1 MVFYVGF
8 YSICLSLNMKY
19 FQLIIAIV
27 LLVWLG
33 NCGSRNKSGDQDN
46 IPPPPADF
54 IPPAP
59 VDLGLVPAGTV
70 AGELLVKTLA
80 SQTYRFRWIPAGEFQ
95 MGTDTDPDRFVI
107 LSGGSEV
114 EMESPEHKVIISDG
128 FWMLETEVSQ
138 DQWFSQMGTS
148 PSNIKGGSLPVV
160 NIQYANIANTSGFFD
175 RLHTQT
181 IRTAKFFLPT
191 EAQWEYAYRAGT
203 TTKFYWSDSIIGSEI
218 NNFCWSQTNSG
229 NTLNPVGQ
237 KTPNDWGLLDM
248 SGNAYEIVRDFA
260 SFYTAATQV
269 DPEGPATGTIR
280 VYRGGSYKSNAANC
294 RATNRIL
301 DQQLIA
307 HDNQGFRFIMLPD

>member
-1 MVFYVGF
+1 
-8 YSICLSLNMKY
+8 MKY
-19 FQLIIAIV
+19 FQFIILIT
-27 LLVWLG
+27 LLIWIG
-33 NCGSRNKSGDQDN
+33 NCGSRSDSNVQDG
-46 IPPPPADF
+46 IPLPPPDF

-59 VDLGLVPAGTV
+59 VDLGAVPVGAV

-80 SQTYRFRWIPAGEFQ
+80 NQSYRFRWIPSGEFQ
-95 MGTDTDPDRFVI
+95 MGTNDDPDRFFI
-107 LSGGSEV
+107 LSGGSQV
-114 EMESPEHKVIISDG
+114 EMEAPAHKVIISSG
-128 FWMLETEVSQ
+128 FWMLETEVTQ

-160 NIQYANIANTSGFFD
+160 NIQFVDIVNATGFFE

-181 IRTAKFFLPT
+181 MRTSKFFLPT

-203 TTKFYWSDSIIGSEI
+203 TTKFYWGDSITGSEI
-218 NNFCWSQTNSG
+218 NNFGWSQTNSV
-229 NTLNPVGQ
+229 NSLQPVGQ
-237 KTPNDWGLLDM
+237 KIPNNWNLFDM
-248 SGNAYEIVRDFA
+248 SGNAYEIVSDFA

-269 DPEGPATGTIR
+269 DPIGPSTGTIR